1 MNGLQTETSL
11 GDLFIEGGGCVV
23 AGTEGQTVEHV
34 LVAMRGEWREF
45 PLLGGE
51 LQKMQHGSENRFWAA
66 RAKQMCKE
74 AGVAV
79 NRIVMNPNGEITVE

>member
-1 MNGLQTETSL
+1 MNGLQAEPGL
-11 GDLFIEGGGCVV
+11 GDLLIEGGGCIV
-23 AGTEGQTVEHV
+23 AGSEAQTIEHV

-66 RAKQMCKE
+66 RARQMCRE
-74 AGVAV
+74 AGVPV
-79 NRIVMNPNGEITVE
+79 NRIVMNADGEITVE